1 MPKRDIALYIV
12 DIFVA
17 IDKIWRYTSRFSDAQ
32 EFLYSELSWDASIRE
47 LEIVGE
53 ATKHLLVDNILP
65 ENYRRIVNFRN
76 QINHAYFGIDE
87 NIVWDVIQ
95 NKLPLYNNELKAVVK
110 QKNIDLKIAIEEI
123 RKENYHN
130 EATLILLDELEIL

>member
-1 MPKRDIALYIV
+1 M
-12 DIFVA
+12 
-17 IDKIWRYTSRFSDAQ
+17 
-32 EFLYSELSWDASIRE
+32 
-47 LEIVGE
+47 
-53 ATKHLLVDNILP
+53 VDNILP